1 MVHIDMNVQSMGFLN
16 HSGKGIEDYEE
27 KDSNGSNVFLF
38 LIVGFLT
45 IAARAGCIRERA
57 YHLLEGTGWKS
68 VYVNQASEDGPV
80 IYLVS
85 GIHGNEPAGWK
96 AAEKIGETGIWMRE
110 HSIWSDRS
118 MPGEQQKNERCTKET
133 RDINRNFP
141 GDADGWDAERIA
153 DAVYQDIAKIQ
164 PDLVLDLH
172 EAEEKRGRDLLAD
185 SLICESLEETGELIL
200 TMLEESGKEESSLPK
215 LTLYGSPPPG
225 SINRVVAETLGIP
238 VITLETDRSEK
249 LETRIYKQNSIV
261 EYILK
266 SYGILKKFQ
275 DEGGKTA
282 YMNSENK
289 HPGSP
294 GVC

>member
-1 MVHIDMNVQSMGFLN
+1 MKKRIRMVQMF
-16 HSGKGIEDYEE
+16 
-27 KDSNGSNVFLF
+27 FLF

-45 IAARAGCIRERA
+45 MIAAREQDVSGKRA
-57 YHLLEGTGWKS
+57 YHLLEGTELEIP

-96 AAEKIGETGIWMRE
+96 AAENWRNRHLDAGTLYMVGPVNAW
-110 HSIWSDRS
+110 
-118 MPGEQQKNERCTKET
+118 GAAKNERCTKET

-266 SYGILKKFQ
+266 SYGILKKSQ
-275 DEGGKTA
+275 DEGGKTV
-282 YMNSENK
+282 YMNGENK